1 MHEIENDEETLIFSR
16 PLTAQQ
22 RVSKYRANNQ
32 AIGIKTVEIK
42 LNRDE
47 IAVLDAIASNKGM
60 SRVLLA
66 SEVLKIAIRES
77 GYFISGGRLITPTNY
92 PSGSF

>member
-1 MHEIENDEETLIFSR
+1 MT
-16 PLTAQQ
+16 TQQ
-22 RVSKYRANNQ
+22 RVSFYRANNTNH
-32 AIGIKTVEIK
+32 GVKTIEVK

-47 IAVLDAIASNKGM
+47 IAILDAIASNDGM
-60 SRVLLA
+60 SRVLLV
-66 SEVLKIAIRES
+66 SLLVKQMILDS

>member
-1 MHEIENDEETLIFSR
+1 MT
-16 PLTAQQ
+16 TQQ
-22 RVSKYRANNQ
+22 RVSFYRANNQ
-32 AIGIKTVEIK
+32 NNGIKTIEVK

-47 IAVLDAIASNKGM
+47 VAILDAIATNDGM
-60 SRVLLA
+60 SRVLLV
-66 SEVLKIAIRES
+66 SLLVKNLIKGS